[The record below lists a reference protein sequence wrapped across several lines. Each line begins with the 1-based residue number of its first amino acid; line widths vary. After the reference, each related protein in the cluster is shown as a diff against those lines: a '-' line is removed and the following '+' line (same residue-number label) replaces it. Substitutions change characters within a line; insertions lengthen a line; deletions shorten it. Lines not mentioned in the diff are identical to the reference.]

1 MTGSRQ
7 ELLAES
13 GAIAVLRLYG
23 LDQILTAQDDPALW
37 AAILM
42 RHWPAPGSPDMDPAA
57 LRFGVGKIPLD
68 EARASPRSGLEDIET
83 WCFKRADADRLCV
96 AQCEDRPQVSFMSAL
111 AMGASVDDPALY
123 RGQMHLD
130 VSRPSQGE
138 ERALVHWGIST
149 PPNAGTGE
157 TRYWR
162 IGAHGNWQET
172 EETVSRWLT

>member
-1 MTGSRQ
+1 MTDARPA
-7 ELLAES
+7 LLAAG

-68 EARASPRSGLEDIET
+68 EARASPRSGLEEIET
-83 WCFKRADADRLCV
+83 WCFERVDAGRLRA

-111 AMGASVDDPALY
+111 VMGASMADPQLY
-123 RGQMHLD
+123 RGRTYLD
-130 VSRPSQGE
+130 VSRPSRSE

-157 TRYWR
+157 TRYWQ
-162 IGAHGNWQET
+162 IGDRGDWEET